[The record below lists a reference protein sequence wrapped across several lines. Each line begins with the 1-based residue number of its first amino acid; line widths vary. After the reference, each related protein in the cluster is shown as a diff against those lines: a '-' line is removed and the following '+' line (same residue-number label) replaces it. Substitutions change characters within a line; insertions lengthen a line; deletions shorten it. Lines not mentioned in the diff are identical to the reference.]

1 METLEVPY
9 RKYTI
14 NFFDSID
21 NIKFST
27 SFFEL
32 INTYGGELLIAA
44 ASSLYDP
51 ANLWTIIKGEDVN
64 SSTGLKQ
71 HLLKKSVIELFESI
85 EEEFHKLI
93 DDLPRGLYEYK
104 GIRIVNT
111 MEKFH
116 RCTDEDVIDM
126 DSIDPADMIKVKYAA
141 ALVHAFIILQTEEKL
156 PDWLEEELEVHRAVN
171 ILEG

>member
-1 METLEVPY
+1 MAIYDIPY

-14 NFFDSID
+14 NFYDSIN
-21 NIKFST
+21 NIVFST

-32 INTYGGELLIAA
+32 IDTTGGELLISA
-44 ASSLYDP
+44 ASSLYKP
-51 ANLWTIIKGEDVN
+51 TNLCTIIRGEDIN
-64 SSTGLKQ
+64 PSTSLKQ
-71 HLLKKSVIELFESI
+71 HLTKKSIIEMFENI
-85 EEEFHKLI
+85 EEEFQNLI
-93 DDLPRGLYEYK
+93 CNLPRGLYEYK

-111 MEKFH
+111 TEKFH
-116 RCTDEDVIDM
+116 KCTDKDVVDM
-126 DSIDPADMIKVKYAA
+126 DSVNPADMIKVKYAA

>member
-1 METLEVPY
+1 MEMLEVPY

-14 NFFDSID
+14 NFYDSIN

-44 ASSLYDP
+44 ASSLYNP
-51 ANLWTIIKGEDVN
+51 TNLCTIIKGKAVN
-64 SSTGLKQ
+64 SSTNLKQ
-71 HLLKKSVIELFESI
+71 HLLKKSVIEMFESI
-85 EEEFHKLI
+85 EDEFHKLI
-93 DDLPRGLYEYK
+93 DDLPKGLYEYK

-111 MEKFH
+111 FEKFH
-116 RCTDEDVIDM
+116 KCTDEDVVDM
-126 DSIDPADMIKVKYAA
+126 NLVDPSDRIKVKYAA